1 MLQVLCI
8 YNTKL
13 QSSITL
19 MRNVRVVKMQIVCVC
34 VCVCE
39 EIHT

>member
-13 QSSITL
+13 QSSIIL

-34 VCVCE
+34 VCV
-39 EIHT
+39 